1 MEIQKPQ
8 YFIVNKRMF
17 MLSQFVGKDPGNML
31 GKLDFEFPEGTN
43 AVGRLDNESEGLLI
57 LTNNKR
63 ITKLLFQSKEP
74 HKRTYLVQANG
85 SITDEHIEKLRTGVP
100 ILLRGN
106 KMWTTS
112 PCEVERIDRPDEKYK
127 IENLLHPRH
136 SFVWLKMT
144 LKEGKYR
151 QIRKMIVA
159 VHSKC
164 KRLFRISIEQL
175 ELGDLA
181 AGDVREYSEEQFF
194 RLLNLTKDNPKKS
207 IV

>member
-1 MEIQKPQ
+1 
-8 YFIVNKRMF
+8 MF

-31 GKLDFEFPEGTN
+31 GQLDYEFPVGIN
-43 AVGRLDNESEGLLI
+43 AIGRLDNDSEGLLI

-85 SITDEHIEKLRTGVP
+85 SITEEHVQKLRNGVP

-112 PCEVERIDRPDEKYK
+112 PCEVEFIDKPDEKYK
-127 IENLLHPRH
+127 IENLLHPKH
-136 SFVWLKMT
+136 PFVWLKMT
-144 LKEGKYR
+144 LTEGKYR

-159 VHSKC
+159 VNSKC
-164 KRLFRISIEQL
+164 KRLFRISIESL
-175 ELGDLA
+175 ALDDLA
-181 AGDVREYSEEQFF
+181 SGEVREYSKEQFF
-194 RLLNLTKDNPKKS
+194 RLLNL
-207 IV
+207 